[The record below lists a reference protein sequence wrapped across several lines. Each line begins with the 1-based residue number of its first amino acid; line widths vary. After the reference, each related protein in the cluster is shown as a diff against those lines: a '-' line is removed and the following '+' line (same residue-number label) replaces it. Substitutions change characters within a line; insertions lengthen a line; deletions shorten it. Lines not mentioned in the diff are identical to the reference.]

1 MGTGKMHV
9 VERGK
14 GQKMEMETTKGGA
27 SHLDDM
33 LALRLHDRQPLALD
47 EIVCAAREEILRQ
60 WPSDDGR
67 GLWMVGRGTG
77 KIGGEGGSGE
87 SEPGEQ
93 RAKGAPWAAKQQVNL
108 ASPSRGAADTQQVN
122 LASHRKAQPTT
133 LQRQGDTNPAAS
145 QSRFPIARRRRPLF
159 NDKATQT
166 LPHLAVEQIDGSVV
180 CGENGGVA
188 VDGKDCTLHRRV
200 GVVQGGV
207 VQALCRI
214 VLAERRKTAGGC
226 CVAAMERRRV
236 TRGAVR
242 AARERERRGT
252 EHARLKA
259 HLLLMQS

>member
-108 ASPSRGAADTQQVN
+108 ASPSQGAGDHSSTTRRHKPCHTWPLSRSMAASFAVRMVASPSTVKTARCTAGSVWYKAASSRLSAESCWLSDGRP
-122 LASHRKAQPTT
+122 LAAAA
-133 LQRQGDTNPAAS
+133 LQRWNG
-145 QSRFPIARRRRPLF
+145 
-159 NDKATQT
+159 
-166 LPHLAVEQIDGSVV
+166 DGS
-180 CGENGGVA
+180 
-188 VDGKDCTLHRRV
+188 H
-200 GVVQGGV
+200 
-207 VQALCRI
+207 
-214 VLAERRKTAGGC
+214 AG
-226 CVAAMERRRV
+226 
-236 TRGAVR
+236 
-242 AARERERRGT
+242 
-252 EHARLKA
+252 
-259 HLLLMQS
+259 Q